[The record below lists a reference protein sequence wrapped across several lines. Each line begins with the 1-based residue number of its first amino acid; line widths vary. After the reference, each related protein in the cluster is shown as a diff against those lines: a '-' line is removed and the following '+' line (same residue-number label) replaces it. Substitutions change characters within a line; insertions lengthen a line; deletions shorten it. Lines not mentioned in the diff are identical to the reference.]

1 MSLRQND
8 TNTCAKTVRL
18 MSDYG
23 WKLGC
28 FKQGSLFLMII
39 VIHYWIPDKP
49 IQIIFFPNPLFELFN
64 LLDFAFNGIID
75 TVKISP
81 VAESWLRKL

>member
-1 MSLRQND
+1 
-8 TNTCAKTVRL
+8 
-18 MSDYG
+18 
-23 WKLGC
+23 
-28 FKQGSLFLMII
+28 MII